1 MVANGKLGE
10 KIFGGEV
17 FRVVF
22 VEEDHTEIT
31 EQLGP
36 RGAFGVLENDI
47 DGDAGFFWPMSS
59 HGVGDVDEG
68 FGAILFVRCEAFGNP
83 WRRLV
88 GFPGQPSGIA
98 SDGIQPGEKF
108 GGLSFGGFAIKTADR
123 IRWLSS
129 PEIYGNAAG
138 SQRSK
143 QRLVGSEGLGS
154 EQAVFSGAEDVA
166 ASLLRASVEDRN
178 QRLAL

>member
-22 VEEDHTEIT
+22 VEEDHAEIT

-47 DGDAGFFWPMSS
+47 DCGSGFFWPMSS
-59 HGVGDVDEG
+59 YGVGDVDEG
-68 FGAILFVRCEAFGNP
+68 FGAVLFVRCEAFGNS

-88 GFPGQPSGIA
+88 GFFGQPAGIA

-108 GGLSFGGFAIKTADR
+108 GGLSFGGFAIKTANR
-123 IRWLSS
+123 FRLFPS
-129 PEIYGNAAG
+129 PEIYGNATG
-138 SQRSK
+138 SQ
-143 QRLVGSEGLGS
+143 
-154 EQAVFSGAEDVA
+154 
-166 ASLLRASVEDRN
+166 
-178 QRLAL
+178 